1 MATAASS
8 IQPRGPHFH
17 AGNGG
22 PKVQNHSR
30 TTARIALNQNSPTV
44 TTKRSHAL
52 GAAGTA
58 LLGLLFWLTPL
69 GQGLVDLSYDF
80 PFAFR
85 LDVYADEAVIVRLDE
100 PSRRELQQPSVEGWN
115 RQLHAQ
121 VLERLTAWKVK
132 AIVLD
137 LPLDQP
143 TSHDAQFLRALTA
156 CRKVALAGFRPS
168 STNAGSKAIVLPLPA
183 LQRIAGWGLGQSE
196 AAPEVVRRHELHDPA
211 APALAWRAAQLVQAM
226 PPASA
231 PPRWINYYGP
241 PGSLPSFSYADVL
254 RDRLPSEVFSN
265 KVVFIGRMEITNTA
279 AAGVPTPYTR
289 WREAKSSSVEID
301 TTRFLNLLH
310 GDWLT
315 RLSAPMEFLFIVGL
329 GALCGW
335 SLGTFRPLAAAGVAL
350 VMFLVVTSLG
360 IGMAWHQRVWFA
372 WIILAVVQIPAA
384 LVWSALSNTWQL
396 SAELRDLNQSLA
408 GNEPPK
414 PPAPPLHPPPAPAPA
429 AITEGAQPGPPAVPN
444 HQLIRCIGKGAYGE
458 VWLARDDI
466 GVFHAVKLV
475 FRKTFPDRV
484 PYERE
489 YRGVLQYTSLSR
501 THHGL
506 VQILDLGRDNAAGF
520 FYYVMELADCEQF
533 GRKIDPATYSPRHLA
548 RELDRR
554 RLLPVAECVRLGVE
568 LAEAVGYLHSRQLV
582 HRDIKT
588 ANIIFVNNL
597 PKLADIG
604 LVTHIAEAKRDDK
617 KLGTEGFVPPEGP
630 GTHAADVYSLGKV
643 LCEACLGLAAATS
656 HAPPEVPP
664 DRSAE
669 PCLSEFVAIIRKACE
684 DDLALRY
691 PSIHDMQNDL
701 MRLQEQLPPGK

>member
-1 MATAASS
+1 MN
-8 IQPRGPHFH
+8 P
-17 AGNGG
+17 
-22 PKVQNHSR
+22 
-30 TTARIALNQNSPTV
+30 NSPTV
-44 TTKRSHAL
+44 TTKRSQAL
-52 GAAGTA
+52 GAAGVA
-58 LLGLLFWLTPL
+58 LLGLLLWLTPL
-69 GQGLVDLSYDF
+69 GNGLEELSYDL

-85 LDVYADEAVIVRLDE
+85 LDVYTDEAVIVRLDE
-100 PSRRELQQPSVEGWN
+100 PSRQELQQPSVEGWN

-143 TSHDAQFLRALTA
+143 ASHDPQFLRTLTA
-156 CRKVALAGFRPS
+156 CRKVALAGLRPS
-168 STNAGSKAIVLPLPA
+168 SPNTGGTAIAPPLPA
-183 LQRIAGWGLGQSE
+183 FQRIAAWGVAQTESTSE
-196 AAPEVVRRHELHDPA
+196 IIRRHEPHDPA
-211 APALAWRAAQLVQAM
+211 APALSWRAAQLVQAM
-226 PPASA
+226 PLVSA

-254 RDRLPSEVFSN
+254 RDRLPAEVFSN
-265 KVVFIGRMEITNTA
+265 KVIFIGRMEITNAINTT
-279 AAGVPTPYTR
+279 GVPTPYTR

-301 TTRFLNLLH
+301 TTRFLNLLR

-315 RLSAPMEFLFIVGL
+315 RLSAALEFLLLAGL
-329 GALCGW
+329 GALAGW
-335 SLGTFRPLAAAGVAL
+335 SLGAFRPLAAAGVAL
-350 VMFLVVTSLG
+350 VMFIAVTSLG
-360 IGMAWHQRVWFA
+360 VGMAWHQRVWFA
-372 WIILAVVQIPAA
+372 WMIVAVVQIPAA
-384 LVWSALSNTWQL
+384 LVWSALSNTWRL
-396 SAELRDLNQSLA
+396 SAELRALNQSLA
-408 GNEPPK
+408 VNEPPK
-414 PPAPPLHPPPAPAPA
+414 SKAPPLHHPPVVTAAP
-429 AITEGAQPGPPAVPN
+429 TEGAQPGPPTVPN
-444 HQLIRCIGKGAYGE
+444 HQLLRCIGKGAYGE

-475 FRKTFPDRV
+475 FRTTFPDRV

-520 FYYVMELADCEQF
+520 FYYVMELADCEQS

-597 PKLADIG
+597 PKLADVG
-604 LVTHIAEAKRDDK
+604 LITHLAEAKRDDK

-656 HAPPEVPP
+656 HARPEVPP
-664 DRSAE
+664 ERSAE
-669 PCLSEFVAIIRKACE
+669 PFLAEFVAIIRKACE
-684 DDLALRY
+684 DSLALRY
-691 PSIHDMQNDL
+691 PSIRDMQIDL